1 MKKVIGYLG
10 LGAIVVAGSLF
21 GYKIASDSEF
31 RGRLTRG
38 AQDMYKESKKK
49 VDSVTEDVALKT
61 AQMTKNPKV
70 NQDWVSNQW
79 DMIGSSGTLLYTN
92 SFIKLSE

>member
-21 GYKIASDSEF
+21 GYKFATDNEF

-49 VDSVTEDVALKT
+49 VDSVERRHHMFHMKRCLRFVAFE
-61 AQMTKNPKV
+61 A
-70 NQDWVSNQW
+70 
-79 DMIGSSGTLLYTN
+79 TLL
-92 SFIKLSE
+92 KLTARGIDVSPA

>member
-1 MKKVIGYLG
+1 MKKLIGYLG

-21 GYKIASDSEF
+21 GYKIATDNEF
-31 RGRLTRG
+31 RGRLTRR

-70 NQDWVSNQW
+70 NQDWISNQW
-79 DMIGSSGTLLYTN
+79 DMIGY
-92 SFIKLSE
+92 

>member
-1 MKKVIGYLG
+1 MKKVLGYLG
-10 LGAIVVAGSLF
+10 LGAIVVAGTFF
-21 GYKIASDSEF
+21 GYKIASDQEF
-31 RGRLTRG
+31 RGRLTHG
-38 AQDMYKESKKK
+38 ARDMYKESKKK

-79 DMIGSSGTLLYTN
+79 DMIGY
-92 SFIKLSE
+92 

>member
-1 MKKVIGYLG
+1 MKKLLGYLS

-21 GYKIASDSEF
+21 GYKIATDNEF

-49 VDSVTEDVALKT
+49 VDSVKDSANDQKSKGKSGLGF
-61 AQMTKNPKV
+61 QPMGY
-70 NQDWVSNQW
+70 DW
-79 DMIGSSGTLLYTN
+79 LLRCLTIY
-92 SFIKLSE
+92 KLVY

>member
-1 MKKVIGYLG
+1 
-10 LGAIVVAGSLF
+10 
-21 GYKIASDSEF
+21 
-31 RGRLTRG
+31 
-38 AQDMYKESKKK
+38 MYKESKKK

-79 DMIGSSGTLLYTN
+79 DMIGY
-92 SFIKLSE
+92 

>member
-21 GYKIASDSEF
+21 GYKIATDSEF

-38 AQDMYKESKKK
+38 AQESKKK

-79 DMIGSSGTLLYTN
+79 DMIGY
-92 SFIKLSE
+92 

>member
-1 MKKVIGYLG
+1 MKKIIGYLG
-10 LGAIVVAGSLF
+10 LGAIAVAGSVF
-21 GYKIASDSEF
+21 VYKIATDNKF

-79 DMIGSSGTLLYTN
+79 DMIGY
-92 SFIKLSE
+92 

>member
-1 MKKVIGYLG
+1 MKKIIGYLG
-10 LGAIVVAGSLF
+10 LGAIVVSGLLF
-21 GYKIASDSEF
+21 GYKIATDNEF
-31 RGRLTRG
+31 RGRLTRW

-79 DMIGSSGTLLYTN
+79 DMIGY
-92 SFIKLSE
+92 

>member
-1 MKKVIGYLG
+1 MKKLIGYLG

-21 GYKIASDSEF
+21 GYKIATDSEF

-79 DMIGSSGTLLYTN
+79 DMSGY
-92 SFIKLSE
+92 

>member
-1 MKKVIGYLG
+1 MKKLIGYLG
-10 LGAIVVAGSLF
+10 LGAIVIVGSLF
-21 GYKIASDSEF
+21 GYKIATDGEF

-61 AQMTKNPKV
+61 AQMTKIPKV

-79 DMIGSSGTLLYTN
+79 DMIGY
-92 SFIKLSE
+92 